1 MCIYRTDY
9 VITMELLIKL
19 SISRELLD
27 SMQAGTLEPEVAFLN
42 ASLVWLFYMSI
53 YFFLLIYADML
64 MKSTSIH
71 HPFVCLALNYAQ
83 VL

>member
-1 MCIYRTDY
+1 MKCL
-9 VITMELLIKL
+9 MIKL

-42 ASLVWLFYMSI
+42 ASLVWLFYICLSNLFPI
-53 YFFLLIYADML
+53 HNADML
-64 MKSTSIH
+64 VKS
-71 HPFVCLALNYAQ
+71 HPSPFACFSFEFCPR